1 MDGGNVEGGIG
12 RCGTVEVRDCVL
24 CGFERDVGSVGWRG
38 GRDVHDVEY
47 WALGRR
53 LCAQGVEHHG
63 LREVLIL
70 LRLIYAATDH
80 HLLSEPGCIA

>member
-1 MDGGNVEGGIG
+1 MGGMSRVGLGGAG
-12 RCGTVEVRDCVL
+12 WWGCGVACCV
-24 CGFERDVGSVGWRG
+24 GSRDVGVVGWRG
-38 GRDVHDVEY
+38 GRDVDDVEY

-53 LCAQGVEHHG
+53 LCAEGVEHRWV
-63 LREVLIL
+63 REVLIL